1 MQNDIAYTMS
11 HMRHMLLKKLSML
24 MDELDAMI
32 AQGSADANDLVYI
45 YDQLSEIYSL
55 ILTFSG
61 KR

>member
-1 MQNDIAYTMS
+1 
-11 HMRHMLLKKLSML
+11 ML

-55 ILTFSG
+55 ILTFCG
-61 KR
+61 KGEGGDKNGK